1 MMRAMDNSQLE
12 ALGLRHLASGK
23 VRDLCAWRDEIWLVA
38 SDRISA
44 YDCILEPELPGKG
57 QVLTELSRFWFE
69 QTARLTENHVVSFDL
84 PPEVDLPAWAGRVT
98 RARRL
103 EIIPMECVVRGYL
116 SGSGW
121 REYRDECTVGG
132 IAQPAGLRESDRLP
146 ETLFTPATKATEGH
160 DVNLTP
166 TEAEELV
173 GRDLYV
179 LLKAL
184 SISLY
189 EYARDY
195 AAERGILIADTK
207 FEFGTDAEGNVIL
220 ADEILTPDSSRF
232 WPADAYEPGRG
243 QPSFDKQFVRDYL
256 DSLDWDKTPPAPRL
270 PDDIV
275 AKTME
280 KYREALTRLKG

>member
-1 MMRAMDNSQLE
+1 MDNSQLE

>member
-1 MMRAMDNSQLE
+1 MISEMDNSQLA
-12 ALGLRHLASGK
+12 ALGLKHIASGK
-23 VRDLCAWRDEIWLVA
+23 VRDLYTWRDEIWLVA

-44 YDCILEPELPGKG
+44 YDCILEPELTGKG
-57 QVLTELSRFWFE
+57 QLLTELSQFWFE
-69 QTARLTENHVVSFDL
+69 QTSKLVENHVVSFDL
-84 PPEVDLPAWAGRVT
+84 PPEVDLPAWQGRVT
-98 RARRL
+98 RARKL
-103 EIIPMECVVRGYL
+103 EIIPMECVARGYL

-121 REYRDECTVGG
+121 REYREHGTVGG
-132 IAQPAGLRESDRLP
+132 IEVPTGLQESDKLP

-184 SISLY
+184 TISLY
-189 EYARDY
+189 EFAREYAS
-195 AAERGILIADTK
+195 ERGIIIADTK
-207 FEFGTDAEGNVIL
+207 FEFGRDAEGNVIL
-220 ADEILTPDSSRF
+220 ADEVLTPDSSRF
-232 WPADAYEPGRG
+232 WPASEYEPGHG

-275 AKTME
+275 AKTLA
-280 KYREALTRLKG
+280 KYREAVTLLKG